1 MLRSDKPAEAYF
13 HALLRWTYFSQNL
26 MECVVGFIIY
36 FISQFFWSM
45 FIGTIC
51 GTVANMD
58 PHGSLFKQKSRNRRG
73 SNS

>member
-1 MLRSDKPAEAYF
+1 
-13 HALLRWTYFSQNL
+13 
-26 MECVVGFIIY
+26 VVGFIIY